1 MFRPWAWFA
10 VAVSLMSTA
19 AVADPLPYPRLA
31 NMFWVAT
38 LDSAR
43 IQALSQWDVVVVN
56 PVWTQAQLSQLRA
69 LNPDIRIFFYV
80 IAYTVELPTITLPA
94 WKQANH
100 DYAAANDLWWY
111 DKNLGIGS
119 DWPNTRM
126 VNLTEYGPV
135 GPQGTWRDFFAAQ
148 VESLMIQFP
157 DLDGIFLDN
166 FWKQLSWQQQFR
178 QLDSDCNPTHNPAGC
193 NGVADTNAGL
203 DSLWNAALRD
213 LATDI
218 RARFDVL
225 QVGRPRPLVIWT
237 NNATDY
243 FESLNGAMVEYFP
256 SGHSNVDYD
265 IPYGYNWNEEML
277 ACSGGYLVAPFNPNP
292 ELFQVLNGD
301 YIGSVW
307 APARSPEYERLKRF
321 TLVSA
326 LLGDG
331 YYSLDAGGA
340 SGHGNLW
347 WEPEYDHAG
356 RGKGYLGQPLGP
368 MVRLLQPTGPEL
380 VQNSDFSAGQSA
392 WIDYGFGATGSV
404 STDATTFAAGPPSM
418 RIDVESVTPGGQ
430 YKVWQ
435 SPVPLVHHQAYTLR
449 FWARA
454 SGPQE
459 IAFEFYAES
468 CPNQRCWNTRRF
480 CVDSTWRPFEMSF
493 HSSGT
498 ADAGLNIFVTQPG
511 SVWLDDVSLRT
522 GDTSLFRRDF
532 DHGAVFLNYTATIK
546 NIPLGDTFWEL
557 KIPNSFEFN
566 GEPVTSLSIPPAD
579 ARIVLRDST
588 IDPPDTTSVSDVA
601 PGTGWR
607 AELFQNEP
615 NPFNPATEIR
625 FRVDSDMRVHLAIF
639 DVAGRRVRILA
650 DGRVAGGALHRVR
663 WDGTDDRGTVMP
675 SGVYVYRLSSATTN
689 LSRKMILVR

>member
-1 MFRPWAWFA
+1 MSRPWA
-10 VAVSLMSTA
+10 SLALAILLSTTA
-19 AVADPLPYPRLA
+19 ASAVPLPYPRLA

-38 LDSAR
+38 IDSAR
-43 IQALSQWDVVVVN
+43 IQALSQWDVVVLN
-56 PVWTQAQLSQLRA
+56 PVWTEAQLQQLRA

-80 IAYTVELPTITLPA
+80 IAYTVELPTIQLPP

-126 VNLTEYGPV
+126 VNVTQYGPA
-135 GPQGTWRDFFAAQ
+135 GPLGTWRTFFAAQ
-148 VESLMIQFP
+148 VESLMVQNP

-178 QLDSDCNPTHNPAGC
+178 QLDSDCNPTHNPLGC
-193 NGVADTNAGL
+193 DGVADSNARL

-213 LATDI
+213 LAGDI

-243 FESLNGAMVEYFP
+243 FEHLNGAMVEYFP
-256 SGHSNVDYD
+256 SGHSNVDYGV
-265 IPYGYNWNEEML
+265 PYGYNWNEEML
-277 ACSGGYLVAPFNPNP
+277 ACSGGYLVAPFNPSP

-301 YIGSVW
+301 YIGTVW
-307 APARSPEYERLKRF
+307 TPARNPEYERLKRF

-326 LLGDG
+326 LLGNG

-368 MVRLLQPTGPEL
+368 MVRLLQPTGPEIL
-380 VQNSDFSAGQSA
+380 QNADFAAGTTS
-392 WIDYGFGATGSV
+392 WPHYGFGAAGDV
-404 STDATTFAAGPPSM
+404 STDSTTFAAAPPSL
-418 RIDVESVTPGGQ
+418 RVDVQSVAPGGQ
-430 YKVWQ
+430 YKLWQ
-435 SPVPLVHHQAYTLR
+435 GDVPLVQNQAYTLR

-454 SGPQE
+454 DVPQQ
-459 IAFEFYAES
+459 IAFEFYGET
-468 CPNQRCWNTRRF
+468 CPNLRCWNTRRF
-480 CVDSTWRPFEMSF
+480 CIDGSWRPFEMSF
-493 HSSGT
+493 YSNAT
-498 ADAGLNIFVTQPG
+498 AVTGLNIFVETPG

-522 GDTSLFRRDF
+522 GDTSVFRRDF
-532 DHGAVFLNYTATIK
+532 DNGAVFLNYTATAQ
-546 NIPLGDTFWEL
+546 NVALGGTFWKL
-557 KIPNSFEFN
+557 KFPGSYEFN
-566 GEPVTSLSIPPAD
+566 GEPVTTLSIPPAD

-588 IDPPDTTSVSDVA
+588 IDPPDSSGVSDVA
-601 PGTGWR
+601 PGAGGR
-607 AELFQNEP
+607 VLLLQNEP

-625 FRVDSDMRVHLAIF
+625 FQVPVDERVQLAVYDI
-639 DVAGRRVRILA
+639 AGRRLRVLQ
-650 DGRVAGGALHRVR
+650 DGAASGGALHRLR
-663 WDGTDDRGTVMP
+663 WDGTDERGTALP
-675 SGVYVYRLSSATTN
+675 SGVYLVRLHAASGSS
-689 LSRKMILVR
+689 SRKMVLVR